1 MHVYKRYLCIIDSCR
16 LSRHLILLWWPW
28 WYHPG
33 KGCRNLHNRWKL
45 FWNQQ
50 SKTRKMNWQRYSA
63 KSCGIYQVSN
73 DIDYYRPF
81 LVILEGH
88 VVNYMSAVTTIGTI
102 FLFYLKKIGR
112 RRFKFLLKPRRQ
124 LQRGSCSPE
133 TSEKDY
139 RYSSS
144 REFSFEESASP

>member
-50 SKTRKMNWQRYSA
+50 LKTRKMNWQRYSA

-73 DIDYYRPF
+73 DYR
-81 LVILEGH
+81 LL
-88 VVNYMSAVTTIGTI
+88 A
-102 FLFYLKKIGR
+102 FLFSYSRGSRGELHVRCNYNFDGFLFHLKKIGR
-112 RRFKFLLKPRRQ
+112 RRVKFLLKPRRQ

-139 RYSSS
+139 R
-144 REFSFEESASP
+144 